1 MVDLIRQLDWIS
13 KGKYICINTNMY
25 THIEIRIF
33 WNCTEKS
40 LASLT
45 RPSRLKNM
53 WMAYRINNDKIM
65 QMDDLVLKIEAT
77 AKVIE
82 YVYCVR

>member
-1 MVDLIRQLDWIS
+1 MH
-13 KGKYICINTNMY
+13 KHKYVY
-25 THIEIRIF
+25 TYRNKDF
-33 WNCTEKS
+33 LVLTNCTEKS

-65 QMDDLVLKIEAT
+65 QMDDLVLKIEAM

-82 YVYCVR
+82 YVYCVRLYLF